1 MSPGQ
6 RVRAGALSMRTA
18 SCQRQPQCARGQ
30 GEPAARG
37 GGGPREEVT
46 HFDFANT
53 GPAAQGQAAGLPAGF
68 LQGGGVGP
76 ASVGG
81 WGWMQVGRQTGAWP
95 SPLWRGSTTVEAGTV
110 HGGDP

>member
-1 MSPGQ
+1 
-6 RVRAGALSMRTA
+6 MRTA
-18 SCQRQPQCARGQ
+18 SCQRQPQRARGQ
-30 GEPAARG
+30 GAPAARG

-76 ASVGG
+76 ASGG
-81 WGWMQVGRQTGAWP
+81 GAWMQVGRQTGTWP
-95 SPLWRGSTTVEAGTV
+95 SPLWQGSTTMEAGKV
-110 HGGDP
+110 EGGDA